1 MYTVRLN
8 VGGARARHGGGRLS
22 LLKLNWR
29 EAQPWKRSLDETKLR
44 NSPQAAYKT
53 RACVRVPLYRIDA
66 TKIDF
71 SLRNRREREGEK
83 ERERDEE
90 IGKESGDYLPAN
102 VHKLSFV
109 EMREHERERFLLF
122 RGGLLLGFFLF
133 NCLLSFFS

>member
-53 RACVRVPLYRIDA
+53 RACVRACVSRYIV
-66 TKIDF
+66 
-71 SLRNRREREGEK
+71 SMQRRSISRYAIGERKREGEE
-83 ERERDEE
+83 ER
-90 IGKESGDYLPAN
+90 K
-102 VHKLSFV
+102 
-109 EMREHERERFLLF
+109 RE
-122 RGGLLLGFFLF
+122 G
-133 NCLLSFFS
+133 